1 MNIVLPPSFIV
12 AVVFY
17 HFVYCRVCIKCPWVE
32 AISILP
38 NRRLG
43 TEIRTIC
50 MHEVVPPTT
59 LRDYSA
65 SVPFEEVDTEE
76 GVGASHVVGA

>member
-1 MNIVLPPSFIV
+1 M
-12 AVVFY
+12 
-17 HFVYCRVCIKCPWVE
+17 E

-38 NRRLG
+38 NRGLG
-43 TEIRTIC
+43 AEIRTIC

>member
-1 MNIVLPPSFIV
+1 M
-12 AVVFY
+12 
-17 HFVYCRVCIKCPWVE
+17 E

-50 MHEVVPPTT
+50 MHDVVPTT